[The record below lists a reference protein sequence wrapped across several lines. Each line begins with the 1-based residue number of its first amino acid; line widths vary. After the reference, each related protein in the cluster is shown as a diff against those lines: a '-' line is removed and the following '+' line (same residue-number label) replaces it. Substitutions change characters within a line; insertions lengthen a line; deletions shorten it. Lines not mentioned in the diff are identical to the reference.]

1 MASTVTLKAS
11 GLFTSDNELT
21 LPEGALVEASNVV
34 IQNEGI
40 IESRRGYKL
49 YGDAMPSI
57 SDRAKQLASYRER
70 ILRHFGTT
78 LQYDDG
84 DGNFTSYTLPVEET
98 QSGLRIKFTESNGNL
113 YFTTSTGIKKLSAK
127 TSNDLSLIE
136 IESAG
141 AIKALD
147 MTATPIYTFGN
158 QSGFM
163 AQDSV
168 VAYRALWAKKDI
180 NNNLLRGTPSSTTT
194 VYNSLLTLLI
204 QDYLNVLGALD
215 DVTDNTESSRVSDGD
230 YVDSLK
236 VPITA
241 DALTLKNN
249 LVALAAKIDNDILLA
264 DDVASATLQIAS
276 SSVTGGVCTVHFV
289 AGQTESNY
297 FQVGDR
303 IRLSGFTGIEEEREV
318 VSVDDGAN
326 HVTFLT
332 SAANGS
338 VSLTSPTIYSNTFR
352 SITQPSDPTIPTPN
366 NDLLELQDYL
376 DTIITELQDIRDTS
390 ITALNKTNYIDMLDI
405 TTSVNVE
412 LNVNIPL
419 DIDDQYFLQI
429 YRTDVYQATGVSTL
443 DDIILPSEFQLVYEA
458 YPTPDEITAG
468 FMIVEDI
475 RPDELKESNLYTN
488 PSTGE
493 GELQA
498 NDIPP
503 FAKDINR
510 FRNHVFYANTRTK
523 QRMFL
528 NLLGVDILRD
538 NIMTNTPKLTI
549 SNGTDSNTYTFV
561 LGEKESF
568 DITVT
573 NGASLVTGATAL
585 YSDIPSMSGDVFRF
599 WFNTGTETAP
609 SVTTQILK
617 EVKVGSTDA
626 NTVVAQKFAD
636 KISLLVN
643 DFLVTVLSNVVT
655 VLQNK
660 IGTTNTTTSV
670 IEGTSPFTAVI
681 TAGVGEDALTRTV
694 VISDSLSSGRATDET
709 ARSFV
714 RVINANPNES
724 IRAYYLSGTADIP
737 GKLFFESEDLSSD
750 PFYIIVNSDITSIAF
765 DPDFTPE
772 NSISTISVGSQ
783 TTITSTNPHQLTQGD
798 FVLITDTDATP
809 AINGQSPLDGLFE
822 VIEVLS
828 STQFVI
834 DVNTSSAVNQGVFSR
849 ASYSQFSENEVKP
862 NRIYYSK
869 FSQPEAVPL
878 VNYFDVGAEEKEI
891 LRIFPLRDSLFV
903 FKEDGVY
910 RVSGETA
917 PFNVGLFDNTSR
929 LIASDSLGLLNN
941 LIFCWTKQGIVA
953 VSEGGIEII
962 SKPIDDQILKL
973 GSSIYE
979 NFNTATFG
987 VGYESD
993 NSYMVWTV
1001 VDTSDEI
1008 AQICFRYS
1016 TLTGTWTT
1024 FDKSNTSAI
1033 VSPNL
1038 DILFLGAGD
1047 TNHLEEERK
1056 TFTRY
1061 DFADRELD
1069 FTLSNNKYNKGV
1081 ISLPTVSG
1089 IEVGDVVV
1097 QEQYVSLYEFNMLLK
1112 KLDIDPSVAD
1122 TNYESLL
1129 QINAGENL
1137 RDHLEDLADKLD
1149 LDTGVTFTNYKSR
1162 INSFSGTITN
1172 IQAGDETIITTSA
1185 SHNLQN
1191 GRIVRIVNSDCDPII
1206 DGDYEV
1212 TVLSSTTF
1220 KIDKRTIV
1228 NGTSGD
1234 WNTVITDLKDIKT
1247 CYNLIISNLNN
1258 DTGVSFSNYTQATN
1272 TTIQEAIIT
1281 KVDTVKKQITLNLDI
1296 DFYVGDFVVYKSI
1309 KTTFTYGPNLMGD
1322 PINWKH
1328 VREFTLMFKSKALTS
1343 ASVAFG
1349 TDLLPE
1355 FVSVDFDLDGNGI
1368 FGFLPFGTGFFGGS
1382 SNSAPFRTT
1391 IPRNAQR
1398 CRFISVK
1405 FNHSIAREQ
1414 YKIFGITLTFE
1425 NLSSTRA
1432 YR

>member
-1 MASTVTLKAS
+1 MSSTITLKAS

-21 LPEGALVEASNVV
+21 LPEGSLVEASNVV

-49 YGDAMPSI
+49 YGNALPSI
-57 SDRAKQLASYRER
+57 SDRAKQLTSYRER

-84 DGNFTSYTLPVEET
+84 DGNFTDYTLPVEET
-98 QSGLRIKFTESNGNL
+98 QQGLRIKFTESNGNL
-113 YFTTSTGIKKLSAK
+113 YFTTSSGIKKLSAK

-147 MTATPIYTFGN
+147 IKATTIYSFGN

-163 AQDSV
+163 TQDSV
-168 VAYRALWAKKDI
+168 VAYRALWAKKDL
-180 NNNLLRGTPSSTTT
+180 NGNLLRGTPSSTTT

-215 DVTDNTESSRVSDGD
+215 DVTDTTETSRISDGN
-230 YVDSLK
+230 YVNTLK
-236 VPITA
+236 VSITA

-249 LVALAAKIDNDILLA
+249 LVALASKIDNDILLA
-264 DDVASATLQIAS
+264 DDIAGATLQIAS
-276 SSVTGGVCTVHFV
+276 ANVSSGVCTVTFT

-297 FQVGDR
+297 FTVGDS
-303 IRLSGFTGIEEEREV
+303 IRLSGFTGIEEERSIV
-318 VSVDDGAN
+318 TVDNTAN
-326 HVTFLT
+326 TITFLT
-332 SAANGS
+332 AAANGAIVLS
-338 VSLTSPTIYSNTFR
+338 SPTIHSNTFR
-352 SITQPSDPTIPTPN
+352 NITEPSDPNIPATN

-390 ITALNKTNYIDMLDI
+390 ITPSNKLNYIDNLDI
-405 TTSVNVE
+405 TTSVNVS
-412 LNVNIPL
+412 LNVTIPS
-419 DIDDQYFLQI
+419 DIDDQYFLQV
-429 YRTDVYQATGVSTL
+429 YRTDVYEATGVSVL

-468 FMIVEDI
+468 VLIFEDI
-475 RPDELKESNLYTN
+475 TPDEIKEANLYTN

-498 NDIPP
+498 NDVPP

-523 QRMFL
+523 QRMFV
-528 NLLGVDILRD
+528 NLLGIEVLRD
-538 NIMTNTPKLTI
+538 NIMSNTPKITI
-549 SNGTDSNTYTFV
+549 SNGEDSNTYTFV
-561 LGEKESF
+561 LGERESV

-573 NGASLVTGATAL
+573 GTGTFNTGSIGK
-585 YSDIPSMSGDVFRF
+585 YCDIPSIKGNVYRF

-609 SVTTQILK
+609 SVTTEILK
-617 EVKVGSTDA
+617 EVKINNSDPN
-626 NTVVAQKFAD
+626 NTIAQKFAD

-643 DFLVTVLSNVVT
+643 DFNVTVLTNVVT
-655 VLQNK
+655 VLQTE
-660 IGTTNTTTSV
+660 IGDADDFDDQTS
-670 IEGTSPFTAVI
+670 GFSFSI
-681 TAGVGEDALTRTV
+681 TQGVGEDAITRTV
-694 VISDSLSSGRATDET
+694 VISDSLSSGRASDET
-709 ARSFV
+709 ARSLM
-714 RVINANPNES
+714 RIINANPNET

-737 GKLFFESEDLSSD
+737 GKLFFESKDLSSEA
-750 PFYIIVNSDITSIAF
+750 FYIIANSEITSLAF
-765 DPDFTPE
+765 NPDFTPQ
-772 NSISTISVGSQ
+772 NSITTVTTGTQ
-783 TTITSTNPHQLTQGD
+783 TTIESSDPHNLIQGD
-798 FVLITDTDATP
+798 FVLITGTTATP
-809 AINGQSPLDGLFE
+809 AINGQSPIDGLFE
-822 VIEVLS
+822 VVQVNS
-828 STQFVI
+828 STEFVI
-834 DVNTSSAVNQGVFSR
+834 DVNTSTASNAGVFSR
-849 ASYSQFSENEVKP
+849 ASYSQYSENEVKP
-862 NRIYYSK
+862 NRVYYSK
-869 FSQPEAVPL
+869 FSQPDAVPL

-917 PFNVGLFDNTSR
+917 PFNVALFDNTSR

-973 GSSIYE
+973 GSSIYD
-979 NFNTATFG
+979 NFSTATFG

-1001 VDTSDEI
+1001 NNTSDEI
-1008 AQICFRYS
+1008 AQICYRYS

-1024 FDKSNTSAI
+1024 FDKSNTSAV

-1038 DILFLGAGD
+1038 DLLFLGAGD
-1047 TNHLEEERK
+1047 TNYLEKERK

-1069 FTLSNNKYNKGV
+1069 FTISNNKYNQGV
-1081 ISLPTVSG
+1081 ITLPSVSG
-1089 IEVGDVVV
+1089 IAVGDVVV
-1097 QEQYVSLYEFNMLLK
+1097 QEQFVSLYEFNMLLK
-1112 KLDIDPSVAD
+1112 KLDIDPSVND
-1122 TNYESLL
+1122 TDYESTLETS
-1129 QINAGENL
+1129 AGDNL
-1137 RDHLEDLADKLD
+1137 RDALEDLTDKLD
-1149 LDTGVTFTNYKSR
+1149 LDTGVVFTNYKSR

-1172 IQAGDETIITTSA
+1172 IQAGDETIITTSVA
-1185 SHNLQN
+1185 HNLQN
-1191 GRIVRIVNSDCDPII
+1191 NRIVRIVNSDCDPVV
-1206 DGDYEV
+1206 DGDYSVE
-1212 TVLSSTTF
+1212 VLSSTTF
-1220 KIDKRTIV
+1220 KINKRTIV
-1228 NGTSGD
+1228 NGTTGN
-1234 WNTVITDLKDIKT
+1234 WNTVITDLRDIKT
-1247 CYNLIISNLNN
+1247 CYNLIITNLNN
-1258 DTGVSFSNYTQATN
+1258 DNGVSFSNYNQASN
-1272 TTIQEAIIT
+1272 STIQEAIIT
-1281 KVDTVKKQITLNLDI
+1281 KVDTIKKQITLNLDI
-1296 DFYVGDFVVYKSI
+1296 DFYVGSIVVYKSI
-1309 KTTFTYGPNLMGD
+1309 PTTFTYGPNLMGD

-1355 FVSVDFDLDGNGI
+1355 FVEVNFDLDGNGI
-1368 FGFLPFGTGFFGGS
+1368 FGSQPFGYGFFGGA

-1414 YKIFGITLTFE
+1414 YKIFGISLTFE
-1425 NLSSTRA
+1425 NLNSTRA